1 MPTELQQVIEEAAAR
16 WTGRVSASVNDTA
29 GSACQVEC
37 KPEALPEI
45 CEWLF
50 SSLHYSFGSLI
61 VEQRARWDLRYVF
74 YGEREAGWVH
84 VLTHLPTSEDRV
96 PSISGQIHAADW
108 HEREVED
115 LFGLVF
121 EGHPRLGDFV
131 LHNDAWQEGVNP
143 MRKSFDGTMPVLNR
157 EPDLNWKPRQIVEET
172 GAFLMPVG
180 PIYSAATG
188 PVHFQLET
196 VGEDVIR
203 AEPRLFYAYRGLE
216 KIAEGRRADDVLLIA
231 ERISGTSAFAH
242 SLALCQAVEHA
253 CHIEVPPKARALRIF
268 IAELERLRHHVAAIE
283 GICESTA
290 LAVAAAQAAILEED
304 LLRISGALTGHRYLF
319 GLNTFGGLMM
329 DLEDTICKRTAS
341 QVRDVDMKLSQ
352 LDRMLSTSSSF
363 LDRLEEVGDVSASE
377 ASEFGLVGPVARAS
391 GVSRDLRMAQPYSG
405 YDQIEF
411 EVPHESEGDGFARL
425 RTFFKEAAQSARI
438 IAKIGEAKLE
448 GPFRAPEV
456 LLRPGA
462 ALGWVEAPRGAAL
475 HWIRL
480 GDGGVVDRYRIGT
493 PSFAN
498 WHGFRLAAEN
508 FAFQDF
514 PIILATFAL
523 SVHENDR

>member
-1 MPTELQQVIEEAAAR
+1 MPVALGQVVEEIKAHWA
-16 WTGRVSASVNDTA
+16 GRVSGSIND
-29 GSACQVEC
+29 GVSARCEVEC
-37 KPEALPEI
+37 QPDVLPEI

-61 VEQRARWDLRYVF
+61 VEQRTRWDLRYVF
-74 YGEREAGWVH
+74 YGERQAGWVH
-84 VLTHLPTSEDRV
+84 VLTHLSSSQNRV
-96 PSISGQIHAADW
+96 PSISRKIHAADW

-121 EGHPRLGDFV
+121 EGHPRLGSFV
-131 LHNDAWQEGVNP
+131 LHRDTWREGVNP
-143 MRKSFDGTMPVLNR
+143 MRKSFDAAKPALHR
-157 EPDLNWKPRQIVEET
+157 DPDLNWKPRQIVEEA

-203 AEPRLFYAYRGLE
+203 AQPRLFYAYRGLE
-216 KIAEGRRADDVLLIA
+216 KIAEGRRAEDVLLIA
-231 ERISGTSAFAH
+231 ERISGPSAFAH
-242 SLALCQAVEHA
+242 SLAVCQAVELT
-253 CHIEVPPKARALRIF
+253 CHIEVPPRARALRIF

-319 GLNTFGGLMM
+319 GLNTFGGVTM
-329 DLEDTICKRTAS
+329 DLEDKVCRQTVS
-341 QVRDVDMKLSQ
+341 QVSQVAAKLSQ
-352 LDRMLSTSSSF
+352 LERMLRTSSSF
-363 LDRLEEVGDVSASE
+363 LDRLEEVGNVSA
-377 ASEFGLVGPVARAS
+377 AHAGEFGLVGPIARAS
-391 GVSRDLRMAQPYSG
+391 GLSRDLRKAAPYSG
-405 YDQIEF
+405 YEQIEF
-411 EVPHESEGDGFARL
+411 EVPQESEGDGFARL
-425 RTFFKEAAQSARI
+425 RMFFREAAQSARI
-438 IAKIGEAKLE
+438 IARLAEAIPD
-448 GPFRAPEV
+448 GPFRVPEV
-456 LLRPGA
+456 ILRSGA

-480 GDGGVVDRYRIGT
+480 GEAGVVERYRIVT

-514 PIILATFAL
+514 PIILATFVL

>member
-1 MPTELQQVIEEAAAR
+1 MPVALGQIVEEANAR
-16 WTGRVSASVNDTA
+16 WTVRVSASVNGAD
-29 GSACQVEC
+29 SACEIEC
-37 KPEALPEI
+37 EPDALTEI

-50 SSLHYSFGSLI
+50 SDLQYSFGSLI
-61 VEQRARWDLRYVF
+61 VEQRSRWDLRYVF

-84 VLTHLPTSEDRV
+84 VLTHLSSSEHRV
-96 PSISGQIHAADW
+96 PSISRRIHAADW

-131 LHNDAWQEGVNP
+131 LHKDAWQEGVNP
-143 MRKSFDGTMPVLNR
+143 MRKSFDAAKPVLHR

-188 PVHFQLET
+188 SVHFQLET

-203 AEPRLFYAYRGLE
+203 AWPRLFYAYRGLE
-216 KIAEGRRADDVLLIA
+216 KIAEGRSVDDVLLIA

-242 SLALCQAVEHA
+242 SLALCQAVEHT
-253 CHIEVPPKARALRIF
+253 CHIEAPPKARALRIF

-319 GLNTFGGLMM
+319 GLNTFGGLTM
-329 DLEDTICKRTAS
+329 DLEDTVCERATS
-341 QVRDVDMKLSQ
+341 QVREVAIKLSQ
-352 LDRMLSTSSSF
+352 LERMLSTSSSF
-363 LDRLEEVGDVSASE
+363 LDRLEEVGDVSARE
-377 ASEFGLVGPVARAS
+377 AREFGLVGPIARAS
-391 GVSRDLRMAQPYSG
+391 GVSRDLRKAQPYSG
-405 YDQIEF
+405 YELVEF
-411 EVPHESEGDGFARL
+411 EVPQESEGDGFARL
-425 RTFFKEAAQSARI
+425 RMLFREAAQAARI
-438 IAKIGEAKLE
+438 IAKIGEAKLD

-456 LLRPGA
+456 MLRPGE

-480 GDGGVVDRYRIGT
+480 GEGGVVDRYRIVT

-498 WHGFRLAAEN
+498 WHGFRLAAER

-514 PIILATFAL
+514 PIILATFVL

>member
-1 MPTELQQVIEEAAAR
+1 MPVALRQVIEKAKAR
-16 WTGRVSASVNDTA
+16 WACRVSASINDGA
-29 GSACQVEC
+29 GSACQLEC
-37 KPEALPEI
+37 QPDALPEI

-50 SSLHYSFGSLI
+50 SSLQYSFGSLI
-61 VEQRARWDLRYVF
+61 VEQRARWDLRYVL
-74 YGEREAGWVH
+74 YGGREAGWVH
-84 VLTHLPTSEDRV
+84 VLTHLTNSEDRL
-96 PSISGQIHAADW
+96 PSISRQVHAADW
-108 HEREVED
+108 HEREAED

-131 LHNDAWQEGVNP
+131 LHNDAWQESVKP
-143 MRKSFDGTMPVLNR
+143 MRKSFDAAKPVLHR

-172 GAFLMPVG
+172 GSFLMPVG

-203 AEPRLFYAYRGLE
+203 AWPRLFYAYRGLE
-216 KIAEGRRADDVLLIA
+216 KIAERHRADDVLLIS

-242 SLALCQAVEHA
+242 SLALCQAVEEA

-268 IAELERLRHHVAAIE
+268 VAELERLRHHVAAIE

-319 GLNTFGGLMM
+319 GLNTFGGLTM
-329 DLEDTICKRTAS
+329 DLEDTVCKGAAS
-341 QVRDVDMKLSQ
+341 QVRDVAVKLSQ
-352 LDRMLSTSSSF
+352 FERMLSTSSSL
-363 LDRLEEVGDVSASE
+363 LDRLEEVGDVSADD
-377 ASEFGLVGPVARAS
+377 AREFGLVGPIARAS
-391 GVSRDLRMAQPYSG
+391 GVSRDLRKAQPYCG
-405 YDQIEF
+405 YDHVEF
-411 EVPHESEGDGFARL
+411 EVPEESEGDGFARL
-425 RTFFKEAAQSARI
+425 RMFFREAAQSAQI
-438 IAKIGEAKLE
+438 IAKVVEANVN
-448 GPFRAPEV
+448 GPFRVPEV
-456 LLRPGA
+456 MLRPGA
-462 ALGWVEAPRGAAL
+462 ALGWVEAPCGAAL

-480 GDGGVVDRYRIGT
+480 GEDGIVDRYRIVT

>member
-1 MPTELQQVIEEAAAR
+1 MPAALTQMVEEAKTR
-16 WTGRVSASVNDTA
+16 WAGRVGAGVTDGASP
-29 GSACQVEC
+29 ACQLEC
-37 KPEALPEI
+37 EPDILPEI

-50 SSLHYSFGSLI
+50 SSLHYSFGGLI

-74 YGEREAGWVH
+74 YGERDAGWAH
-84 VLTHLPTSEDRV
+84 VLTHLSSSENGL
-96 PSISGQIHAADW
+96 PSISRQVHAADW
-108 HEREVED
+108 HEREAED

-121 EGHPRLGDFV
+121 EEHPRLGDFV

-143 MRKSFDGTMPVLNR
+143 MRKSFDAAKPVLHR
-157 EPDLNWKPRQIVEET
+157 APDMNWKPRQIVEET
-172 GAFLMPVG
+172 GSFLMPVG
-180 PIYSAATG
+180 PIFSAATG

-203 AEPRLFYAYRGLE
+203 AWPRLFYAYRGLE
-216 KIAEGRRADDVLLIA
+216 KIAEGRHADDVLLIA

-242 SLALCQAVEHA
+242 SLAFCQAVERI
-253 CHIEVPPKARALRIF
+253 CHIEVPPKARALRIL

-290 LAVAAAQAAILEED
+290 LAVAAAQTAILEED

-319 GLNTFGGLMM
+319 GLNTFGGLTM
-329 DLEDTICKRTAS
+329 DLEETACNRTAS
-341 QVRDVDMKLSQ
+341 QVGDLAAKLSQ
-352 LDRMLSTSSSF
+352 LERMLGTSSSF
-363 LDRLEEVGDVSASE
+363 LDRLEEVGDVSAKN
-377 ASEFGLVGPVARAS
+377 AREFGLVGPIARAS
-391 GVSRDLRMAQPYSG
+391 GVSRDLRKAQPYSG
-405 YDQIEF
+405 YEQIEF
-411 EVPHESEGDGFARL
+411 EVPEESEGDGFARL
-425 RTFFKEAAQSARI
+425 RVFFREAAQAARI
-438 IAKIGEAKLE
+438 IAKIGETKLL

-456 LLRPGA
+456 MLRPGA

-480 GDGGVVDRYRIGT
+480 GEGGVVERYRIVT

>member
-1 MPTELQQVIEEAAAR
+1 MPVVLTQVVEEARAR
-16 WTGRVSASVNDTA
+16 WAGRVSATINDPVD
-29 GSACQVEC
+29 SACQLEC
-37 KPEALPEI
+37 EPAALPEI

-50 SSLHYSFGSLI
+50 SSLRYSFGSLI

-74 YGEREAGWVH
+74 YGERDAGWVH
-84 VLTHLPTSEDRV
+84 VLTHSSSSENRV
-96 PSISGQIHAADW
+96 PSISKQIHAADW

-115 LFGLVF
+115 LFGLDF

-143 MRKSFDGTMPVLNR
+143 MRKSFDAAQPVLHR

-172 GAFLMPVG
+172 GSFLMPVG
-180 PIYSAATG
+180 PVFSAATG

-203 AEPRLFYAYRGLE
+203 AWPRLFYAYRGLE
-216 KIAEGRRADDVLLIA
+216 KIAEGRRADDVVLIA

-242 SLALCQAVEHA
+242 SLALCQAVERA

-319 GLNTFGGLMM
+319 GLNTFGGLTM
-329 DLEDTICKRTAS
+329 DLEDTVCKRTAS
-341 QVRDVDMKLSQ
+341 QVRDVAAKLSQ
-352 LDRMLSTSSSF
+352 LERMLSTSSSF
-363 LDRLEEVGDVSASE
+363 LDRLEEVGNVSADV
-377 ASEFGLVGPVARAS
+377 AREFGLVGPIARAS
-391 GVSRDLRMAQPYSG
+391 GVSRDLRKAQPYSG
-405 YDQIEF
+405 YEQIEF
-411 EVPHESEGDGFARL
+411 EVPQESEGDGFARL
-425 RTFFKEAAQSARI
+425 RLFFREAAQSARI
-438 IAKIGEAKLE
+438 IARLAETIPD
-448 GPFRAPEV
+448 GPFRVPEV
-456 LLRPGA
+456 MLRPGA

-480 GDGGVVDRYRIGT
+480 GEAGVVDRYRIVT